1 MQDTLILGGIE
12 FTNRLFTGTGKFPD
26 KNIIPKILK
35 SSSSQMITVA
45 LRRVDTQAQ
54 EENILNYISKDIVI
68 LPNTSGARNAEE
80 AVLLA
85 RLAREA
91 GCGDFI
97 KIEVIND
104 NKYLFPDNEE
114 TIKATKILSEEGFI
128 VLPYMMPD
136 LIAARKL
143 KEAGAAAIM
152 PLGSP
157 IGSNLGMQTI
167 DMIKILIENIDLK
180 SKRAVITSLK
190 KRKNLL
196 VRPSVANISNIY
208 VTFSVEEPELNLS
221 QVNRFLI
228 SAESMGVEVSLV
240 LTKCDLISDKRRS
253 YLIDKFEKWGYQVI
267 TLNLQ
272 KSDCFKNLL
281 AELKQKECSI
291 FMGPSGVGKTTL
303 LNMII
308 PGLQNSTSPVS
319 NKIKRGKN
327 TTRNVELFSMSNQS
341 YIVDTPGFNMQPLE
355 VDIKL
360 LPNLY
365 SEIYKQVIEEGIKC
379 KFRNCLHLNDEGCNL
394 NKSFERY
401 SFYKE
406 MIESSKSHYY
416 QNQED

>member
-1 MQDTLILGGIE
+1 M
-12 FTNRLFTGTGKFPD
+12 
-26 KNIIPKILK
+26 KN
-35 SSSSQMITVA
+35 
-45 LRRVDTQAQ
+45 
-54 EENILNYISKDIVI
+54 YSK
-68 LPNTSGARNAEE
+68 
-80 AVLLA
+80 
-85 RLAREA
+85 
-91 GCGDFI
+91 
-97 KIEVIND
+97 
-104 NKYLFPDNEE
+104 
-114 TIKATKILSEEGFI
+114 
-128 VLPYMMPD
+128 
-136 LIAARKL
+136 
-143 KEAGAAAIM
+143 
-152 PLGSP
+152 
-157 IGSNLGMQTI
+157 NLGLVTKKFNEFFLVDLKNKENFGNI
-167 DMIKILIENIDLK
+167 DKFLCKVRKSINFKDQLIYVGDEVEIDNFDLK

-196 VRPSVANISNIY
+196 ARPSVANISNIY
-208 VTFSVEEPELNLS
+208 ITFSVVEPELNLS

-240 LTKCDLISDKRRS
+240 LTKCDLISDIRRS
-253 YLIDKFEKWGYQVI
+253 FLLDKFEKWGYQAI

-272 KSDCFKNLL
+272 KSDYFKNLL

-308 PGLQNSTSPVS
+308 PGLQNSTAPVS

-327 TTRNVELFSMSNQS
+327 TTRNVELFSISNQS
-341 YIVDTPGFNMQPLE
+341 YIVDTPGFNMQLLD
-355 VDIKL
+355 VDIRL

-365 SEIYKQVIEEGIKC
+365 SEIYKQVADEGIRC
-379 KFRNCLHLNDEGCNL
+379 KFRNCLHVNDEGCNL

>member
-1 MQDTLILGGIE
+1 MKTNSQYLGLVTKKFNDFLLVDLKNPEDSGNGEKFLCKVRKSINFKDQLIY
-12 FTNRLFTGTGKFPD
+12 
-26 KNIIPKILK
+26 
-35 SSSSQMITVA
+35 V
-45 LRRVDTQAQ
+45 
-54 EENILNYISKDIVI
+54 
-68 LPNTSGARNAEE
+68 
-80 AVLLA
+80 
-85 RLAREA
+85 
-91 GCGDFI
+91 GD
-97 KIEVIND
+97 EV
-104 NKYLFPDNEE
+104 
-114 TIKATKILSEEGFI
+114 
-128 VLPYMMPD
+128 V
-136 LIAARKL
+136 
-143 KEAGAAAIM
+143 
-152 PLGSP
+152 
-157 IGSNLGMQTI
+157 
-167 DMIKILIENIDLK
+167 IENIDLK

-208 VTFSVEEPELNLS
+208 IIFSVLEPELNLS

-253 YLIDKFEKWGYQVI
+253 LLIDKFEKWGYQAI
-267 TLNLQ
+267 TLNLD
-272 KSDCFKNLL
+272 KSHYFNNLL

-308 PGLQNSTSPVS
+308 PGLKNSTAPVS

-327 TTRNVELFSMSNQS
+327 TTRNVELFSISNQS

-355 VDIKL
+355 VDIRT

-365 SEIYKQVIEEGIKC
+365 SEIYKQVNVEEIKC

-401 SFYKE
+401 SFYKD

>member
-1 MQDTLILGGIE
+1 MKTNSKQLGLVTKKFNE
-12 FTNRLFTGTGKFPD
+12 FFFVDL
-26 KNIIPKILK
+26 KNKENFGNSERFLCKVRK
-35 SSSSQMITVA
+35 SI
-45 LRRVDTQAQ
+45 
-54 EENILNYISKDIVI
+54 NFKDQFIYV
-68 LPNTSGARNAEE
+68 
-80 AVLLA
+80 
-85 RLAREA
+85 
-91 GCGDFI
+91 GD
-97 KIEVIND
+97 EV
-104 NKYLFPDNEE
+104 E
-114 TIKATKILSEEGFI
+114 
-128 VLPYMMPD
+128 
-136 LIAARKL
+136 
-143 KEAGAAAIM
+143 
-152 PLGSP
+152 
-157 IGSNLGMQTI
+157 I
-167 DMIKILIENIDLK
+167 DNIDLT
-180 SKRAVITSLK
+180 SKRAVIASLK
-190 KRKNLL
+190 KRQNLL
-196 VRPSVANISNIY
+196 NRPSVANISNIY
-208 VTFSVEEPELNLS
+208 ITFSVEEPKLNLS

-240 LTKCDLISDKRRS
+240 LTKCDLISDKK
-253 YLIDKFEKWGYQVI
+253 LTFLLDKFGKWGYQAI

-308 PGLQNSTSPVS
+308 PGLQNSTAPVS

-327 TTRNVELFSMSNQS
+327 TTRNVELFSISNQS

>member
-1 MQDTLILGGIE
+1 MK
-12 FTNRLFTGTGKFPD
+12 TN
-26 KNIIPKILK
+26 
-35 SSSSQMITVA
+35 SW
-45 LRRVDTQAQ
+45 
-54 EENILNYISKDIVI
+54 
-68 LPNTSGARNAEE
+68 
-80 AVLLA
+80 
-85 RLAREA
+85 
-91 GCGDFI
+91 
-97 KIEVIND
+97 
-104 NKYLFPDNEE
+104 
-114 TIKATKILSEEGFI
+114 
-128 VLPYMMPD
+128 
-136 LIAARKL
+136 
-143 KEAGAAAIM
+143 
-152 PLGSP
+152 
-157 IGSNLGMQTI
+157 NLGLVTKKFNEFFLVDLKNQENFGDSGRFLCKVRKSINFKDQLIYVGDEVVI
-167 DMIKILIENIDLK
+167 DKIDLK

-196 VRPSVANISNIY
+196 ARPSVANISNIY

-228 SAESMGVEVSLV
+228 SAESMGVQVSLV

-253 YLIDKFEKWGYQVI
+253 YLLDKFGKWGYQAI
-267 TLNLQ
+267 ILNLQ
-272 KSDCFKNLL
+272 KSDYFKNLL

-308 PGLQNSTSPVS
+308 PGLQNSTAPVS

-327 TTRNVELFSMSNQS
+327 TTRNVELFSISNQS

-365 SEIYKQVIEEGIKC
+365 SEIYEQVIDQGCKC
-379 KFRNCLHLNDEGCNL
+379 KFRNCLHVNDEGCNL